1 MSPSVLMHFAG
12 VGLVLLLARLGG
24 GPTDTLFQAQAA
36 GWVLVLL
43 GLGLTV
49 RRPDRDGGSGAARRW
64 ALIGQLLGFLG
75 LVGVLI
81 LSLDKLDAL
90 GLDDEGRSQAAV
102 LLSALNALLL
112 LVSAALLI
120 CVDRLRI
127 ASPVMLPASR
137 VSTAAY
143 AGLSVAFSLA
153 LLFPLNY
160 LASENN
166 IRWDYSYFKTASP
179 GDITVGTIE
188 NLDEP
193 IQAWLF
199 FPSQSD
205 VTEEVRTYFDQLN
218 HPMLETAY
226 VDQALETE
234 LAKEL
239 RVQKNG
245 TIALV
250 RGSGD
255 DQQVQRIR
263 LGDELSSAE
272 RKLKNLDEEV
282 SKALLKL
289 AADPKQAYVTVGHGE
304 MYWKKSGA
312 VLPARTIDGVKSELK
327 RLNFK
332 VSELGPAQGLA
343 TEVPED
349 ADLVLVFGPTESF
362 LAEELSALDAYRS
375 KGGAMLVALDPG
387 TKSDVSS
394 LLSPVGLSYAG
405 EKMLVGDGNFWG
417 ATRRITDRYN
427 IFTNKAS
434 THPSVTTLSRN
445 SRTTALLTP
454 LAAPL
459 TQSDSP
465 PFKIEITVRTL
476 DEVWQDTKPNL
487 RFDAREEERKGWPL
501 AAAIS
506 GTEEGSEA
514 EFRMLVMG
522 DATWASDLVLPLS
535 KGNQEF
541 LRDGIAWLVDEPSQS
556 GSVNDEEDVKIRH
569 TKSDE
574 AWMFY
579 GTTLLL
585 PVIFLGVGLLRVR
598 SRRNGGQQ

>member
-1 MSPSVLMHFAG
+1 MSASVLFHFAG
-12 VGLVLLLARLGG
+12 AGLVLLLARLGG
-24 GPTDTLFQAQAA
+24 GPTDLLFQSQAL
-36 GWVLVLL
+36 GWLLVAV
-43 GLGLTV
+43 GLV
-49 RRPDRDGGSGAARRW
+49 MSIRNPDREGGSGAARKW
-64 ALIGQLLGFLG
+64 SLIGQTLGVLG
-75 LVGVLI
+75 LAGVLAVSLDQLDA
-81 LSLDKLDAL
+81 LSLD
-90 GLDDEGRSQAAV
+90 DEARLRAEV
-102 LLSALNALLL
+102 VVSALNALLL
-112 LVSAALLI
+112 LTSTALLV
-120 CVDRLRI
+120 CVDRLRT
-127 ASPVMLPASR
+127 ASPVMLPAGR
-137 VSTAAY
+137 IDTAAY
-143 AGLSVAFSLA
+143 AGLSVAFSIA
-153 LLFPLNY
+153 LLFPLNF
-160 LASENN
+160 LVSENN
-166 IRWDYSYFKTASP
+166 VRWDHSYFKTASP
-179 GDITVGTIE
+179 GDVTLGTIA

-193 IQAWLF
+193 VQAWLF
-199 FPSQSD
+199 FPTQSD
-205 VTEEVRTYFDQLN
+205 VTEEVRTYFDQLQ
-218 HPMLETAY
+218 HPMLEVAY

-263 LGDELSSAE
+263 LGDELSKAE
-272 RKLKNLDEEV
+272 RKLKKLDEEV

-304 MYWKKSGA
+304 MYWKKSGS
-312 VLPARTIDGVKSELK
+312 VLPARTIEGVKAELK

-332 VSELGPAQGLA
+332 VSELGPVQGLA

-349 ADLVLVFGPTESF
+349 ADLVLVLGPTEVF
-362 LAEELSALDAYRS
+362 LEEELASLDAYR
-375 KGGAMLVALDPG
+375 KQGGALLVALDPG
-387 TKSDVSS
+387 TKADVAG
-394 LLSPVGLSYAG
+394 LLDPVGLSYSG
-405 EKMLVGDGNFWG
+405 DRMLVGDSNYWG

-465 PFKIEITVRTL
+465 PFKIEITLRTL
-476 DEVWQDTKPNL
+476 DEVWVDSKTNL
-487 RFDAREEERKGWPL
+487 RFDAGIEERKGWPL

-506 GTEEGSEA
+506 GTDEGE

-541 LRDGIAWLVDEPSQS
+541 LRDGIAWLVDEPSQG

-579 GTTLLL
+579 GSTLLV
-585 PVIFLGVGLLRVR
+585 PVVLLGIGLVRVR
-598 SRRNGGQQ
+598 ARRKGGRS

>member
-49 RRPDRDGGSGAARRW
+49 RRPDRDGGAGAARRW
-64 ALIGQLLGFLG
+64 ALIGQVLGFLG
-75 LVGVLI
+75 LVGVLV

-250 RGSGD
+250 RGAGD

-375 KGGAMLVALDPG
+375 NGGAMLVALDPG

-459 TQSDSP
+459 TQSESP